1 MFDRRHLTPI
11 SFWWIRCIDEIT
23 KLTRKHKIFCL
34 IVLLYTIYLHIFT
47 ILICLLGSYSLLW
60 VLKVAHQ
67 ENELVARWSSS
78 YYILGFFS
86 FTTIYRAMPQRTLV
100 CRLCT
105 TDSIVCC
112 ENPETAQWRLCVS
125 SLIKAH
131 LHTRCQQTGRA
142 SSYSDSETADWCIA

>member
-1 MFDRRHLTPI
+1 MFDRRSRTPI

-60 VLKVAHQ
+60 VLQVTHQ
-67 ENELVARWSSS
+67 ENEQVARWSSS
-78 YYILGFFS
+78 YYILLGFDS
-86 FTTIYRAMPQRTLV
+86 FTIIYSATPQQTIV
-100 CRLCT
+100 HRLCT

-112 ENPETAQWRLCVS
+112 ENPEIQWQSCVRLICIHAADV
-125 SLIKAH
+125 
-131 LHTRCQQTGRA
+131 QTNRA
-142 SSYSDSETADWCIA
+142 SPYSDSETTDWCIA